1 MNPVIAGLPSIF
13 LYIIGATLALMRI
26 RAPSQDAH
34 RSMMLAAIGTAAL
47 CHGGLLWLLSGAQG
61 QMNMGFFYML
71 SGAAWLTVVMVL
83 VGTFMRPVMNLGLV
97 LFPMAALT
105 VSLQLM
111 WGVQTVVLKELGW
124 QINVHAALS
133 VFSFALLTVAAAQ
146 AVIILLQDRALRGSG
161 GLKVLNN
168 LPPLQRME
176 QLLFQVITMGFLLLT
191 LALVTGMLFVD
202 DMLAQH
208 LIHKTVLSLCAWV
221 VFGLL
226 LWGRWQFGWRGRTA
240 VRLTLAGGCVLVLAY
255 FGSKLV
261 LELILKR
268 VA

>member
-1 MNPVIAGLPSIF
+1 MSPVIAGLPSIF
-13 LYIIGATLALMRI
+13 LYIVGATLALMRI

-34 RSMMLAAIGTAAL
+34 RRPLLLAIAAAAL
-47 CHGGLLWLLSGAQG
+47 CHGVLLWILSGGDG
-61 QMNMGFFYML
+61 QLNLGFFYML
-71 SGAAWLTVVMVL
+71 SAAAWLAVVL
-83 VGTFMRPVMNLGLV
+83 VLAGTLIRPVMNLGLI
-97 LFPMAALT
+97 LFPLAALC
-105 VSLQLM
+105 VSLQLV
-111 WGVQTVVLKELGW
+111 WGVKIVVLRELGW

-133 VFSFALLTVAAAQ
+133 VLAFALLSVAAAQ
-146 AVIILLQDRALRGSG
+146 AVVILLQDRALRGG
-161 GLKVLNN
+161 GMQVFNN

-176 QLLFQVITMGFLLLT
+176 QLLFQVITMGFVLLT

-202 DMLAQH
+202 NMLAQH
-208 LIHKTVLSLCAWV
+208 LVHKTVLSICAWV

-240 VRLTLAGGCVLVLAY
+240 VRLTLAGAGVLLLAY

>member
-1 MNPVIAGLPSIF
+1 MSPVIAGLPSIF
-13 LYIIGATLALMRI
+13 LYIVGATLALMRI
-26 RAPSQDAH
+26 RAPSHDAH
-34 RSMMLAAIGTAAL
+34 RRPLLLAIAAAAL
-47 CHGGLLWLLSGAQG
+47 CHGGLLWILGGSEG
-61 QMNMGFFYML
+61 QLNLGFFYML
-71 SGAAWLTVVMVL
+71 SAAAWLTVMMVL
-83 VGTFMRPVMNLGLV
+83 AGTLIRPVMNLGLV
-97 LFPMAALT
+97 LFPLAALT
-105 VSLQLM
+105 VSLQLV
-111 WGVQTVVLKELGW
+111 WGVKIVVLKDLGW
-124 QINVHAALS
+124 QLNVHAALS
-133 VFSFALLTVAAAQ
+133 VMAFALLCIAAAQ
-146 AVIILLQDRALRGSG
+146 ATVILLQDRALRGG
-161 GLKVLNN
+161 GLQVLNN

-202 DMLAQH
+202 DMMAQH
-208 LIHKTVLSLCAWV
+208 LVHKTVLSICAWI

-240 VRLTLAGGCVLVLAY
+240 VRLTLAGAAVLLVAY

>member
-1 MNPVIAGLPSIF
+1 MSPVIAGLPSIF
-13 LYIIGATLALMRI
+13 LYLVGATLALMRI

-34 RSMMLAAIGTAAL
+34 RSVLLAAIAAAAL
-47 CHGGLLWLLSGAQG
+47 CHGGLLWILGGAQG
-61 QMNMGFFYML
+61 QLNLGFFYML
-71 SGAAWLTVVMVL
+71 SAAAWLAVVMVL
-83 VGTFMRPVMNLGLV
+83 AGTFVRPVLNLGLI
-97 LFPMAALT
+97 LFPMAALC

-111 WGVQTVVLKELGW
+111 WGVKVVVLRELGW

-133 VFSFALLTVAAAQ
+133 VLAFALLSVAAAQ
-146 AVIILLQDRALRGSG
+146 AVIILLQDRALRGASG
-161 GLKVLNN
+161 LRIFNN

-176 QLLFQVITMGFLLLT
+176 QLLFQVIFMGFLLLT
-191 LALVTGMLFVD
+191 LALVSGMLFVE

-208 LIHKTVLSLCAWV
+208 LIHKTVLSICAWI

-226 LWGRWQFGWRGRTA
+226 LWGRWKFGWRGRTA
-240 VRLTLAGGCVLVLAY
+240 VRLTLAGGAALLLAY